1 MDLHEVETDNLILM
15 MKARGSKVDAALEEN
30 QAVLEQMTAEYDAE
44 LKRKLAEI
52 ESFKADFASRKKA
65 VDREGKQIQ
74 EDKENY
80 MNEMKQVGEN
90 HEAVR
95 DELLAF
101 VKLVEATA
109 AVKAASFAIKLA
121 NDNRLTSDAYE
132 NALAKHEPLARL
144 YNSGSGT
151 REDFKKM
158 LNPPQKPKFMFGAN
172 NSTAGV
178 NGFNIGKK

>member
-1 MDLHEVETDNLILM
+1 METDNLILM
-15 MKARGSKVDAALEEN
+15 MKARGSKVDTALEEN

-80 MNEMKQVGEN
+80 MNEMKQVWEN

-101 VKLVEATA
+101 VKKLVEATA
-109 AVKAASFAIKLA
+109 DVK
-121 NDNRLTSDAYE
+121 
-132 NALAKHEPLARL
+132 
-144 YNSGSGT
+144 
-151 REDFKKM
+151 
-158 LNPPQKPKFMFGAN
+158 AN